1 MNNAEEDILAPELKQ
16 AVDSIIQ
23 QIDHRDQFARDR
35 MIKVYKRNEYFWE
48 GLQNIYFSEV
58 AHDWR
63 FISDVPD
70 EGYDF
75 IEEEDIEAKVVNI
88 YKAHGEVIIS
98 AISQAIP
105 ATRFYPNDA
114 DQASDIYTAQSF
126 TRLAELIRKHN
137 KSPFLFMK
145 AIGLLYNQGII
156 AAYTFNDQNSKYGTE
171 TVQHFRQGIIKNKVG
186 YCPECGENL
195 AVQPM
200 NTSEVADQ
208 LGGAPVEEMPV
219 PEGAETSIENNAFP
233 QEEPP
238 SQPPPAAD
246 LMEGMALPPEEPMP
260 PIDPMMEALP
270 EGPMPEVAPPEDLP
284 PPMPP
289 MMEPPP
295 PNAQICPSC
304 GQNVSPLEE
313 TEEEPVQELDFEE
326 AIAKSRQIIEL
337 YGATNVQIF
346 PRARTLQQSGYL
358 ILNDEH
364 DVAEMQE
371 KFPHIADKIVP
382 TADSERYDRWARSPS
397 IVQSDDDSEVC
408 TCRQIWLRP
417 WMFNKIGKMD
427 DERVL
432 ALKSQFPS
440 GLRAIYI
447 NDVLAEVND
456 EDMDEYWT
464 VSVDPIL
471 DRVHG
476 QPYANPIVPI
486 QEMTNEMFQLTI
498 ETVRHGIPETFVD
511 SSVIDLQ
518 KYRSMEVSPGA
529 LYPVKAPAGGNIGAA
544 FYTNR
549 AALLS
554 REHKEF
560 HDDLQTAGQF
570 VLGTVPSVYGGT
582 MQGGSD
588 TASEYSMSRA
598 QGLQRLQII
607 YKMISFFWADLESK
621 AVKCYAKNMKT
632 DEKIVKSQGK
642 NSFVNVWIRKAE
654 MTGEVGQV
662 EPELSEQFPLAWAQK
677 RDIIMR
683 LLELNNEALNEAL
696 FHPENRHT
704 VAELVGIT
712 ELTVPGDA
720 DRSKQLYEIY
730 ELLQGQPQPVGL
742 NPMDGTPVLEASVP
756 VDPEIDDH
764 GVHKAV
770 IKEWCVSEVGM
781 DQKLTNP
788 GGYMN
793 VVAHFQNHTEAEMQ
807 EQMKQMMMQGG
818 MPPGGAPPEGPGQ
831 PSPPKAKDNESIPA
845 PRGAANVAT

>member
-1 MNNAEEDILAPELKQ
+1 MTNSADPEDEILASELKQ
-16 AVDSIIQ
+16 ALDSIIQ
-23 QIDHRDQFARDR
+23 QVDSRDQFARDR
-35 MIKVYKRNEYFWE
+35 MMKVYKRNEFFWE
-48 GLQNIYFSEV
+48 GMQGIYFSEV

-63 FISDVPD
+63 FISENYD
-70 EGYDF
+70 EDYDYA
-75 IEEEDIEAKVVNI
+75 EEADIENKIVNI

-105 ATRFYPNDA
+105 ATRFYPSDA
-114 DQASDIYTAQSF
+114 DEAQDIYTAQAY

-137 KSPFLFMK
+137 KAPFLFMK

-171 TVQHFRQGIIKNKVG
+171 TVQHFRQGVLKNEVG
-186 YCPECGENL
+186 YCPECGQNL

-200 NTSEVADQ
+200 NTRNVSDA
-208 LGGAPVEEMPV
+208 LGGAPLEEMPV
-219 PEGAETSIENNAFP
+219 PEGAETSIENSANT
-233 QEEPP
+233 QIEPP
-238 SQPPPAAD
+238 TEPPPAEL
-246 LMEGMALPPEEPMP
+246 LMEGGLEGIPDEAMIPPPEEPVEP
-260 PIDPMMEALP
+260 LA
-270 EGPMPEVAPPEDLP
+270 G
-284 PPMPP
+284 

-295 PNAQICPSC
+295 PNAEICPNC
-304 GQNVSPLEE
+304 GSNVSPMIE
-313 TEEEPVQELDFEE
+313 TEEEPTQELDWEE
-326 AIAKSRQIIEL
+326 TVAKSRQIIEL
-337 YGATNVQIF
+337 YGATNVQIM

-371 KFPHIADKIVP
+371 KFPHIADKIVA
-382 TADSERYDRWARSPS
+382 TADSERYDRWARTPS
-397 IVQSDDDSEVC
+397 NIGSDSDEEVC
-408 TCRQIWLRP
+408 TCRQVWLRP
-417 WMFNKIGKMD
+417 WMFNKIGKLD

-432 ALKSQFPS
+432 ALKAQFPS

-456 EDMDEYWT
+456 EDMDDYWT

-486 QEMTNEMFQLTI
+486 QEMTNEVFQLTV
-498 ETVRHGIPETFVD
+498 ETIRHGIPETFVD

-518 KYRSMEVSPGA
+518 KYRSMEVSPGS
-529 LYPVKAPAGGNIGAA
+529 LYPVKAPVGGNIGAA
-544 FYTNR
+544 FYTNK

-598 QGLQRLQII
+598 QALQRLQII
-607 YKMISFFWADLESK
+607 YKMISFFWTDVESK
-621 AVKCYAKNMKT
+621 AVKGYAKNMKT
-632 DEKIVKSQGK
+632 DEKIVKQQGK

-654 MTGEVGQV
+654 MNGEVGQV
-662 EPELSEQFPLAWAQK
+662 EPELSEQFPLAWSQK

-704 VAELVGIT
+704 VADLVGIT

-730 ELLQGQPQPVGL
+730 ELLAGQPQPVGI
-742 NPMDGTPVLEASVP
+742 NPMDGTPILESTIPVEMDVDEHSVH
-756 VDPEIDDH
+756 I
-764 GVHKAV
+764 AV
-770 IKEWCVSEVGM
+770 IKEWCVSEIGM
-781 DQKLTNP
+781 DQKMTNP

-793 VVAHFQNHTEAEMQ
+793 VVAHLQNHVMMQ
-807 EQMKQMMMQGG
+807 EQEMMKQMMMQG
-818 MPPGGAPPEGPGQ
+818 PPQGQGPQQG
-831 PSPPKAKDNESIPA
+831 SPPKAKDTENIPA
-845 PRGAANVAT
+845 PKGIANVP

>member
-1 MNNAEEDILAPELKQ
+1 MTTGDPEDDILAADLRN
-16 AVDSIIQ
+16 AVDDIIR
-23 QIDHRDQFARDR
+23 QIDSRDQFARDR
-35 MIKVYKRNEYFWE
+35 LMKIYKRNEYFWE

-63 FISDVPD
+63 FISDSPD
-70 EGYDF
+70 EDYDYA
-75 IEEEDIEAKVVNI
+75 EEADIEDKIVNI

-105 ATRFYPNDA
+105 ATRFYPSDA
-114 DQASDIYTAQSF
+114 DQAPDIYTAQAY

-137 KSPFLFMK
+137 KVPFLFMK

-171 TVQHFRQGIIKNKVG
+171 TVRHYRQGVLKTKTD
-186 YCPECGENL
+186 YCPECGEPL
-195 AVQPM
+195 SDSAVQPM
-200 NTSEVADQ
+200 NSLGMGVPPEMSPLATLLPSAVPPEQPVDSP
-208 LGGAPVEEMPV
+208 GGAPIENYPI
-219 PEGAETSIENNAFP
+219 PEGAETSIENSANTQA
-233 QEEPP
+233 EPEP
-238 SQPPPAAD
+238 TPPPVEN
-246 LMEGMALPPEEPMP
+246 LMEA
-260 PIDPMMEALP
+260 A
-270 EGPMPEVAPPEDLP
+270 A
-284 PPMPP
+284 
-289 MMEPPP
+289 
-295 PNAQICPSC
+295 PNAQLCPNC
-304 GQNVSPLEE
+304 QMEVSPF
-313 TEEEPVQELDFEE
+313 TDTAEEPVQELDWEE
-326 AIAKSRQIIEL
+326 TVAKSRQIIEL

-382 TADSERYDRWARSPS
+382 TADSERYDRWARAPS
-397 IVQSDDDSEVC
+397 LVQNDSDEDVC
-408 TCRQIWLRP
+408 TCRQVWLRP
-417 WMFNKIGKMD
+417 WMFNKIGKLD

-432 ALKSQFPS
+432 ALKEQFPN

-464 VSVDPIL
+464 VSIDPIL

-486 QEMTNEMFQLTI
+486 QEMTNEVFQLTV
-498 ETVRHGIPETFVD
+498 ETIRHGIPETFVD

-518 KYRSMEVSPGA
+518 KYRSMEVSPGS
-529 LYPVKAPAGGNIGAA
+529 LYPVKAPVGGNIGAA
-544 FYTNR
+544 FYTNK

-570 VLGTVPSVYGGT
+570 VLGTVPSVYGGS

-607 YKMISFFWADLESK
+607 YKMISFFWSDLESK
-621 AVKCYAKNMKT
+621 AVKCYAKNMKS

-654 MTGEVGQV
+654 MNGEVGQV

-704 VAELVGIT
+704 VAELVGVT

-730 ELLQGQPQPVGL
+730 ELLQGQPQPVGI
-742 NPMDGTPVLEASVP
+742 NPMDGTPILESTVP
-756 VDPEIDDH
+756 VEQEVDQH
-764 GVHKAV
+764 QVHIAV
-770 IKEWCVSEVGM
+770 IKEWCVSEIGM
-781 DQKLTNP
+781 DQKMTNP

-793 VVAHFQNHTEAEMQ
+793 VVAHLQNHVEADQMEM
-807 EQMKQMMMQGG
+807 MKQMMMQGG
-818 MPPGGAPPEGPGQ
+818 APQAPAPQQG
-831 PSPPKAKDNESIPA
+831 SPPKAKDTESIPA
-845 PRGAANVAT
+845 PRGAANVAS

>member
-1 MNNAEEDILAPELKQ
+1 MTNSADDEILAADLKQ
-16 AVDSIIQ
+16 AVDSIIL
-23 QIDHRDQFARDR
+23 QIDSRDQFARDR
-35 MIKVYKRNEYFWE
+35 MMKVYKRNEFFWE
-48 GLQNIYFSEV
+48 GMQGIYFSEV

-63 FISDVPD
+63 FISENQD
-70 EGYDF
+70 EDYDYA
-75 IEEEDIEAKVVNI
+75 EEADIENKIVNI

-105 ATRFYPNDA
+105 ATRFYPSDA
-114 DQASDIYTAQSF
+114 DQASDIYTAQAY

-137 KSPFLFMK
+137 KAPFLFMK

-171 TVQHFRQGIIKNKVG
+171 TVQHFRQGVIKNQVG

-195 AVQPM
+195 AVHPM
-200 NTSEVADQ
+200 NTPPPE
-208 LGGAPVEEMPV
+208 LPV
-219 PEGAETSIENNAFP
+219 PEGAETSIENNANP
-233 QEEPP
+233 QAEAPVEPP
-238 SQPPPAAD
+238 PVELA
-246 LMEGMALPPEEPMP
+246 MEEEAMGLEGIPDEAMIP
-260 PIDPMMEALP
+260 PIDEIDPMS
-270 EGPMPEVAPPEDLP
+270 APG
-284 PPMPP
+284 

-295 PNAQICPSC
+295 PNAEICPNC
-304 GQNVSPLEE
+304 GSNVAPMIE
-313 TEEEPVQELDFEE
+313 TEEEPTQELDWEE
-326 AIAKSRQIIEL
+326 TIPKSRQIIEL
-337 YGATNVQIF
+337 YGATNVQIM

-371 KFPHIADKIVP
+371 KFPHIADRIVA
-382 TADSERYDRWARSPS
+382 TADSERYDRWARTPS
-397 IVQSDDDSEVC
+397 NVGSDSDEEVC

-432 ALKSQFPS
+432 ALKAQFPN

-486 QEMTNEMFQLTI
+486 QEMTNEVFQLTV
-498 ETVRHGIPETFVD
+498 ETIRHGIPETFVD

-518 KYRSMEVSPGA
+518 KYRSMEVSPGS
-529 LYPVKAPAGGNIGAA
+529 LYPVKAPVGGNIGAA
-544 FYTNR
+544 FYTNK

-570 VLGTVPSVYGGT
+570 VLGTVPSVYGGS

-607 YKMISFFWADLESK
+607 YKMISFFWTDLESK
-621 AVKCYAKNMKT
+621 AVKCYAKNMKS

-654 MTGEVGQV
+654 MNGEVGQV

-704 VAELVGIT
+704 VAELVGVT

-730 ELLQGQPQPVGL
+730 ELIKGQPQPIGI
-742 NPMDGTPVLEASVP
+742 NPMDGTPILESTVP
-756 VDPEIDDH
+756 VEMDVDQHP
-764 GVHKAV
+764 VHIAV
-770 IKEWCVSEVGM
+770 IKEWCVSEIGM
-781 DQKLTNP
+781 DQKMTNP

-793 VVAHFQNHTEAEMQ
+793 VVAHLQNHVQMEQQEM
-807 EQMKQMMMQGG
+807 MKQMMMQGG
-818 MPPGGAPPEGPGQ
+818 APQQVQGPQQG
-831 PSPPKAKDNESIPA
+831 SPPKAKDTENIPA
-845 PRGAANVAT
+845 PKGIANVS

>member
-1 MNNAEEDILAPELKQ
+1 MTNNADDEILSAELKQ
-16 AVDSIIQ
+16 ALDSIVS
-23 QIDHRDQFARDR
+23 QIDYRDQFARDK
-35 MIKVYKRNEYFWE
+35 MMKVLKRNEYFWE

-63 FISDVPD
+63 FISDNPD
-70 EGYDF
+70 DDYDYA
-75 IEEEDIEAKVVNI
+75 EEADIENKIVNI
-88 YKAHGEVIIS
+88 YKAHGEVVIS
-98 AISQAIP
+98 AIAQAIP
-105 ATRFYPNDA
+105 ATRFYPSDA
-114 DQASDIYTAQSF
+114 DEAQDIYTAQAY

-137 KSPFLFMK
+137 KAPFLFMK

-171 TVQHFRQGIIKNKVG
+171 TVQHFRQGVLKNKVG

-200 NTSEVADQ
+200 NTSGLADQ
-208 LGGAPVEEMPV
+208 LGSPIEEMPV

-233 QEEPP
+233 QTEAPVEPP
-238 SQPPPAAD
+238 PVESVMEQDMPADA
-246 LMEGMALPPEEPMP
+246 G
-260 PIDPMMEALP
+260 
-270 EGPMPEVAPPEDLP
+270 APPEAMGLEGIPDEAMIP
-284 PPMPP
+284 PPEAEMPP
-289 MMEPPP
+289 QMTGMMEPPP
-295 PNAQICPSC
+295 PNAEICPNC
-304 GQNVSPLEE
+304 GANVAPMIE
-313 TEEEPVQELDFEE
+313 TEEEPIQELDWEE
-326 AIAKSRQIIEL
+326 TVAKSRQIIEL
-337 YGATNVQIF
+337 YGAINVQIM

-371 KFPHIADKIVP
+371 KFPHIADQIVP
-382 TADSERYDRWARSPS
+382 TADSDRYDRWARTPS
-397 IVQSDDDSEVC
+397 ISASDDDAEIC

-417 WMFNKIGKMD
+417 WMFNKVGKSD

-432 ALKSQFPS
+432 ALKAQFPS

-476 QPYANPIVPI
+476 QPYANPLVPI
-486 QEMTNEMFQLTI
+486 QEMTNEVFQLTV
-498 ETVRHGIPETFVD
+498 ETIRHGIPETFVD

-518 KYRSMEVSPGA
+518 KYRSMEVSPGS
-529 LYPVKAPAGGNIGAA
+529 LYPVKAPVGGNISAA

-598 QGLQRLQII
+598 QALQRLQII
-607 YKMISFFWADLESK
+607 YKMISFFWSDVESK

-654 MTGEVGQV
+654 MNGEVGQV
-662 EPELSEQFPLAWAQK
+662 EPELSEQFPLAWSQK

-704 VAELVGIT
+704 VADLVGIT

-730 ELLQGQPQPVGL
+730 ELLQGQPQPIGL
-742 NPMDGTPVLEASVP
+742 NPMDGTPILEPTVP
-756 VDPEIDDH
+756 VEKDIDDH
-764 GVHKAV
+764 IVHKAV
-770 IKEWCVSEVGM
+770 IKEWCVSEIGM
-781 DQKLTNP
+781 DQKMTNP

-793 VVAHFQNHTEAEMQ
+793 VVAHLSMHVEAEQM
-807 EQMKQMMMQGG
+807 EAMKQMMLQ
-818 MPPGGAPPEGPGQ
+818 GAPPPGQ
-831 PSPPKAKDNESIPA
+831 EGQGPQQGSPPKAKDTENIPA
-845 PRGAANVAT
+845 PRGVANVP

>member
-1 MNNAEEDILAPELKQ
+1 MTNQIEEDDILAPELRQ
-16 AVDSIIQ
+16 ALDSIIL
-23 QIDHRDQFARDR
+23 QIDSRDQFARDR
-35 MIKVYKRNEYFWE
+35 LMKIYKRNEYFWE

-63 FISDVPD
+63 FISNA
-70 EGYDF
+70 EGDDYDYA
-75 IEEEDIEAKVVNI
+75 EEADIENKIVNV

-98 AISQAIP
+98 AISQSLP

-114 DQASDIYTAQSF
+114 DQAQDIYTAQAFS
-126 TRLAELIRKHN
+126 RLAELIRKHN
-137 KSPFLFMK
+137 KAPFLFMK
-145 AIGLLYNQGII
+145 AIGLLYNQGVIC
-156 AAYTFNDQNSKYGTE
+156 AYTFNDQNSKYGTE
-171 TVQHFRQGIIKNKVG
+171 TVQHFRQGVLKNKVG

-200 NTSEVADQ
+200 NTAELADQ
-208 LGGAPVEEMPV
+208 LGGPPIEEMPV
-219 PEGAETSIENNAFP
+219 PEGAGTTIENSANP
-233 QEEPP
+233 QTEAPVEPP
-238 SQPPPAAD
+238 PVEAVMEQDLPA
-246 LMEGMALPPEEPMP
+246 ETG
-260 PIDPMMEALP
+260 
-270 EGPMPEVAPPEDLP
+270 MPEAPGLEGLPDEAMVPPPEDPLASAP
-284 PPMPP
+284 GL
-289 MMEPPP
+289 MEEPP
-295 PNAQICPSC
+295 PNAEICPNC
-304 GQNVSPLEE
+304 GANVAPMIE
-313 TEEEPVQELDFEE
+313 TEEEPTQELDWEE
-326 AIAKSRQIIEL
+326 TVAKSRQIIEL

-382 TADSERYDRWARSPS
+382 TADSERYDRWARAPS
-397 IVQSDDDSEVC
+397 IVQSDSDEEVC

-432 ALKSQFPS
+432 ALKNQFPS

-486 QEMTNEMFQLTI
+486 QEMTNEVFQLTV
-498 ETVRHGIPETFVD
+498 ETIRHGIPETFVD

-529 LYPVKAPAGGNIGAA
+529 LYPVKAPAGGNISAA

-598 QGLQRLQII
+598 QALQRLQII
-607 YKMISFFWADLESK
+607 YKMISFFWSDLESK

-632 DEKIVKSQGK
+632 DEKIVRSQGK
-642 NSFVNVWIRKAE
+642 NSYINVWIRKAE
-654 MTGEVGQV
+654 MSGQVGQV
-662 EPELSEQFPLAWAQK
+662 EPELSEQFPLAWSQK

-704 VAELVGIT
+704 VADLVGIPEMT
-712 ELTVPGDA
+712 IPGDA

-730 ELLQGQPQPVGL
+730 ELLSGQPQQVGM
-742 NPMDGTPVLEASVP
+742 NPMDGTPLLQATVP
-756 VDPEIDDH
+756 VEQDIDQHD
-764 GVHKAV
+764 VHIAV
-770 IKEWCVSEVGM
+770 LKEWCVSEIGM
-781 DQKLTNP
+781 DQKMTNP

-793 VVAHFQNHTEAEMQ
+793 VVAHLQNHVEMQ
-807 EQMKQMMMQGG
+807 QMEMMKQMMMQGG
-818 MPPGGAPPEGPGQ
+818 APGGEQPPQQG
-831 PSPPKAKDNESIPA
+831 SPPKAKDTENIPA
-845 PRGAANVAT
+845 PRGIANVP